1 MTRTRSKQ
9 ELEQDAFPAVYERWT
24 ACGRWTRRGRGAFR
38 GYNAEPIKES
48 WILDVEG
55 TRLLIE
61 TNWSP
66 ASPPEDVAEMRAI
79 IDSIR
84 IEP

>member
-1 MTRTRSKQ
+1 M
-9 ELEQDAFPAVYERWT
+9 FH
-24 ACGRWTRRGRGAFR
+24 
-38 GYNAEPIKES
+38 GYNAEPIEES

-66 ASPPEDVAEMRAI
+66 ASPAEDVAEMRAI
-79 IDSIR
+79 LDSIR